1 MKKTITLKSSTAGS
15 SLSDLNKLNRQFL
28 ASIEDLGWQEASFA
42 SKNAEKMTSD
52 YRNKLLSSL
61 AGKTVTVKGFVM
73 DKTSVTNYTIALAS
87 IYIDGCLIDTLHH
100 INVYVDILSNA
111 SNLNIGGQTYKGCG
125 KYDVRELTR
134 TLEDNKLDNV
144 TFSECQ
150 PVEFTGIC
158 YSYKDKWSVGTKR
171 QAGYGANY

>member
-1 MKKTITLKSSTAGS
+1 MKNVITLKSNTAS
-15 SLSDLNKLNRQFL
+15 PSLSDLNRSNRQFL
-28 ASIEDLGWQEASFA
+28 TSIEGLGWQEASIA
-42 SKNAEKMTSD
+42 SRGAEKITND
-52 YRNKLLSSL
+52 YRNKLLASL

-111 SNLNIGGQTYKGCG
+111 ANLHIGGQTYKGCG
-125 KYDVRELTR
+125 NYDVRELTK

-158 YSYKDKWSVGTKR
+158 YSYKGKWSVGTER
-171 QAGYGANY
+171 QVEYGANY